1 MACCGLLYSQ
11 RVNYSCKFWSLPSH
25 QVLGQALLRR
35 LMDSCEKRKRE
46 RALITGGNT
55 LGLPETQF
63 KFEEPNIEMCEQQRK
78 IDPCNYSIPLPL
90 IHAETATIFCFATE
104 LPMASAHNQ
113 KAWW

>member
-1 MACCGLLYSQ
+1 M
-11 RVNYSCKFWSLPSH
+11 
-25 QVLGQALLRR
+25 LGQALLRR

-63 KFEEPNIEMCEQQRK
+63 KFEEPNIEMCKQQRK

-90 IHAETATIFCFATE
+90 IHAETATIFS
-104 LPMASAHNQ
+104 LPPSCRWHPPITKKPGGSDIRPNSV
-113 KAWW
+113 